1 MTFASAQ
8 DETRER
14 FTETL
19 TLLNHIRQQS
29 PEGFTPLDNI
39 QKSMRGLWLVSLYA
53 AFERS
58 TNAIVEAAIMEVAS
72 HGSRSIDCAPEIQSL
87 IHYSKIQ
94 SVKDCGA
101 NSVFDKSVI
110 LFRAVFS
117 GAPLSTFDNPLAER
131 MQNVDG
137 GTLLWVARLFGLE
150 SLSIAPDDRGRL
162 NMLRERRNAVAHGR
176 ESASDVGERYTLN
189 EMNNLYT
196 AADRASTAFLFAMKE
211 HCIDK
216 LYLRAA

>member
-8 DETRER
+8 DEARER

-19 TLLNHIRQQS
+19 ALFNHIRQQS
-29 PEGFTPLDNI
+29 PEGFAPLDSI

-58 TNAIVEAAIMEVAS
+58 TNAIVEAAISEIAS
-72 HGSRSIDCAPEIQSL
+72 HGSKSVDCSPPIHSI

-94 SVKDCGA
+94 AVKDCGS
-101 NSVFDKSVI
+101 NSVFDKSVA
-110 LFRAVFS
+110 LFRAAFS
-117 GAPLSTFDNPLAER
+117 GAPLGVFENPLAER

-137 GTLLWVARLFGLE
+137 GTLEWISSLFGLDGFG
-150 SLSIAPDDRGRL
+150 IAPADRGRL
-162 NMLRERRNAVAHGR
+162 NTLRERRNAVAHGR
-176 ESASDVGERYTLN
+176 EAASEVGQRYTLA
-189 EMNNLYT
+189 EMNNVYT
-196 AADRASTAFLFAMKE
+196 AADRTSTAFLLAMSE
-211 HCIDK
+211 HCTQR